1 MDIIWRIFMKKVY
14 IGVIAALS
22 ISILLFGCSS
32 KEKEMKEDVN
42 LGFDQAKKVEV
53 SSVTHP
59 DVVLNTIDKQQD
71 INTFINKLK
80 VDKWDAAEIPADAK
94 KENVYKMYQEG
105 TVKLGETSN
114 KGKKELKQVATITTY
129 KGIPYIEVEIKNLN
143 LKLKVPNDV
152 SEYLSSQS
160 QQKH

>member
-1 MDIIWRIFMKKVY
+1 MKKVY
-14 IGVIAALS
+14 IGVIVALS

-53 SSVTHP
+53 SSVNHP
-59 DVVLNTIDKQQD
+59 EVVLNTIDKKQD
-71 INTFINKLK
+71 INIFINKLK
-80 VDKWDAAEIPADAK
+80 VDKWNVADLPADAK
-94 KENVYKMYQEG
+94 KENVYKLYQEG
-105 TVKLGETSN
+105 TVKLGEASN

-129 KGIPYIEVEIKNLN
+129 KGIPYIDVEIKNLN
-143 LKLKVPNDV
+143 LKLKIPNDV

>member
-1 MDIIWRIFMKKVY
+1 MKKVY

-32 KEKEMKEDVN
+32 KEKDMKEDVN

-53 SSVTHP
+53 SSVNHP
-59 DVVLNTIDKQQD
+59 DIVLNTIDKQQD

-80 VDKWDAAEIPADAK
+80 VDKWNSAEIPADVK

-105 TVKLGETSN
+105 TVKLGESSN
-114 KGKKELKQVATITTY
+114 KGKKDLKQVTTY
-129 KGIPYIEVEIKNLN
+129 KGIPYIDVEIKNLN

-152 SEYLSSQS
+152 SEYLSSQG
-160 QQKH
+160 QQKQ

>member
-1 MDIIWRIFMKKVY
+1 MKKVY
-14 IGVIAALS
+14 IGVIVALS

-32 KEKEMKEDVN
+32 KEKEMKEDVD
-42 LGFDQAKKVEV
+42 LGFEQAKKVEV
-53 SSVTHP
+53 SSVNHP
-59 DVVLNTIDKQQD
+59 EIVLDTIDRKQD

-80 VDKWDAAEIPADAK
+80 VDKWNVADLPADAK
-94 KENVYKMYQEG
+94 KENVYKVYQEG
-105 TVKLGETSN
+105 TVKLGEASN

-129 KGIPYIEVEIKNLN
+129 KGIPYIDVEIKNLN

>member
-1 MDIIWRIFMKKVY
+1 MKKVY
-14 IGVIAALS
+14 IGIIAALS
-22 ISILLFGCSS
+22 VSILLFGCSS

-42 LGFDQAKKVEV
+42 LGFDQAKKIEV
-53 SSVTHP
+53 SSTNHP

-80 VDKWDAAEIPADAK
+80 VDKWNVAEIPDDAK
-94 KENVYKMYQEG
+94 KENVYKMYQEE
-105 TVKLGETSN
+105 TVKLGESSN
-114 KGKKELKQVATITTY
+114 KGKKDLKQVATVTTY
-129 KGIPYIEVEIKNLN
+129 KGIPYIDVEIKNLN

-152 SEYLSSQS
+152 SEYLSIQS

>member
-1 MDIIWRIFMKKVY
+1 MKKVY
-14 IGVIAALS
+14 IGIIAALS
-22 ISILLFGCSS
+22 VSILLFGCSS
-32 KEKEMKEDVN
+32 KEKEMKDDVN
-42 LGFDQAKKVEV
+42 LGFDQAKKIEV
-53 SSVTHP
+53 SSTNHP

-80 VDKWDAAEIPADAK
+80 MDKWNVAEIPADAK

-105 TVKLGETSN
+105 TVKLGESSN
-114 KGKKELKQVATITTY
+114 KGKKDLKQVATVTTY
-129 KGIPYIEVEIKNLN
+129 KGIPYIDVEIKNLN

-152 SEYLSSQS
+152 SEYLSIQS

>member
-1 MDIIWRIFMKKVY
+1 MKKVY
-14 IGVIAALS
+14 IGVIVALS

-32 KEKEMKEDVN
+32 KEKEMKEDVD

-53 SSVTHP
+53 SSVNHP
-59 DVVLNTIDKQQD
+59 EIVLNTIDKQQD
-71 INTFINKLK
+71 INTFIDKLK
-80 VDKWDAAEIPADAK
+80 VDKWNVADLPADAK

-105 TVKLGETSN
+105 TVKLGEASN

-129 KGIPYIEVEIKNLN
+129 KGIPYIDVEIKNLN

-152 SEYLSSQS
+152 SDYLSSQS
-160 QQKH
+160 HQKH

>member
-1 MDIIWRIFMKKVY
+1 MKKVY

-32 KEKEMKEDVN
+32 KEKDMKEDVN

-53 SSVTHP
+53 SSVNHP

-80 VDKWDAAEIPADAK
+80 VDKWNVADLPADAK
-94 KENVYKMYQEG
+94 KENVYKMYQVG

-114 KGKKELKQVATITTY
+114 KGKKELKQVAKITTY
-129 KGIPYIEVEIKNLN
+129 KGIPYIDVEIKDLN

>member
-1 MDIIWRIFMKKVY
+1 MKKD
-14 IGVIAALS
+14 L
-22 ISILLFGCSS
+22 
-32 KEKEMKEDVN
+32 D
-42 LGFDQAKKVEV
+42 LGFDQAKKVGI
-53 SSVTHP
+53 SSVNHP
-59 DVVLNTIDKQQD
+59 EIVLDTIDKKQD

-80 VDKWDAAEIPADAK
+80 VDKWNVADLPADAK

-105 TVKLGETSN
+105 TVKLGEASN

-129 KGIPYIEVEIKNLN
+129 KGIPYIDVEIKNLN
-143 LKLKVPNDV
+143 LNLKVPNDV

>member
-1 MDIIWRIFMKKVY
+1 MKKVY
-14 IGVIAALS
+14 IGIIAALS
-22 ISILLFGCSS
+22 VSILLFGCSS
-32 KEKEMKEDVN
+32 KEKEMKKDVN
-42 LGFDQAKKVEV
+42 LGFDQAKKIEV
-53 SSVTHP
+53 SSTNHP

-80 VDKWDAAEIPADAK
+80 VDKWNVGEIPADAK

-105 TVKLGETSN
+105 TIKLGDSSN
-114 KGKKELKQVATITTY
+114 KGKKDLKQVATVTTY
-129 KGIPYIEVEIKNLN
+129 KGIPYIDVEIKNLN

>member
-1 MDIIWRIFMKKVY
+1 MKKVY

-32 KEKEMKEDVN
+32 KEKDMKEDVN

-53 SSVTHP
+53 SSVNHP

-80 VDKWDAAEIPADAK
+80 VDKWNVADLPADAK

-105 TVKLGETSN
+105 TAKLGETSN

-129 KGIPYIEVEIKNLN
+129 KGIPYIDVEIKNLN
-143 LKLKVPNDV
+143 LKLRVPNDV

>member
-1 MDIIWRIFMKKVY
+1 MKKVY

-32 KEKEMKEDVN
+32 KEKDMKEDVN

-53 SSVTHP
+53 SSVNHP
-59 DVVLNTIDKQQD
+59 DIVLNTIDKQQD

-80 VDKWDAAEIPADAK
+80 VDKWNFAEIPADVK

-105 TVKLGETSN
+105 TVKLGESSN
-114 KGKKELKQVATITTY
+114 KGKKDLKQVATVTTY
-129 KGIPYIEVEIKNLN
+129 KGIPYIDVEIKDLNLN
-143 LKLKVPNDV
+143 LKVPNDV
-152 SEYLSSQS
+152 SEYLSSRGHQE
-160 QQKH
+160 Q

>member
-1 MDIIWRIFMKKVY
+1 MKKVY

-22 ISILLFGCSS
+22 ISILLFGCNS

-53 SSVTHP
+53 SSVNHS

-80 VDKWDAAEIPADAK
+80 VDKWNVADLPADAK

-105 TVKLGETSN
+105 TVKLGEASN
-114 KGKKELKQVATITTY
+114 KGKKELKQVAIITTY
-129 KGIPYIEVEIKNLN
+129 KGIPYIDVEIKNLN

-152 SEYLSSQS
+152 SEYLSSQG
-160 QQKH
+160 QHKQ

>member
-1 MDIIWRIFMKKVY
+1 MKKVY
-14 IGVIAALS
+14 IGVIVALS

-32 KEKEMKEDVN
+32 KEKEMKEDVD

-53 SSVTHP
+53 SSVNHP
-59 DVVLNTIDKQQD
+59 EIVLDTIDKKQD

-80 VDKWDAAEIPADAK
+80 VDKWNVADLHADAK

-105 TVKLGETSN
+105 TVKLGEASN

-129 KGIPYIEVEIKNLN
+129 KGIPYIDVEIKNLN
-143 LKLKVPNDV
+143 LKIKVPNDV

-160 QQKH
+160 QQKQ

>member
-1 MDIIWRIFMKKVY
+1 MKKVY

-53 SSVTHP
+53 SSVNHP
-59 DVVLNTIDKQQD
+59 DVVVNTIDKQQD

-80 VDKWDAAEIPADAK
+80 VDKWNASEIPADAK

-105 TVKLGETSN
+105 TVKLGESSN
-114 KGKKELKQVATITTY
+114 KGKKDLKQVAAVTTY
-129 KGIPYIEVEIKNLN
+129 KGIPYIDVEIKNLN
-143 LKLKVPNDV
+143 LQLKVPNDV
-152 SEYLSSQS
+152 SEYLSSQN

>member
-1 MDIIWRIFMKKVY
+1 MKKVY

-32 KEKEMKEDVN
+32 KEKDMKEDVN

-53 SSVTHP
+53 SSVNHP
-59 DVVLNTIDKQQD
+59 DIVLNTIDKQQD

-80 VDKWDAAEIPADAK
+80 VDKWNSAEIPADVK

-105 TVKLGETSN
+105 TVKLGESSN
-114 KGKKELKQVATITTY
+114 KGKKDLKQVATVTTY
-129 KGIPYIEVEIKNLN
+129 KGIPYIDVEIKNLN
-143 LKLKVPNDV
+143 LQLKVPNDV

>member
-1 MDIIWRIFMKKVY
+1 MKKVY

-32 KEKEMKEDVN
+32 KEKDMKEDVN

-53 SSVTHP
+53 SSVNHP

-71 INTFINKLK
+71 INTFINKIK
-80 VDKWDAAEIPADAK
+80 VDKWNVAEIPADAK

-105 TVKLGETSN
+105 TAKLGETSN
-114 KGKKELKQVATITTY
+114 KGKKELKQVATIITY
-129 KGIPYIEVEIKNLN
+129 KGIPYIDVEIKNLN

>member
-1 MDIIWRIFMKKVY
+1 MKKVY

-32 KEKEMKEDVN
+32 KEKDMKEEVN

-53 SSVTHP
+53 SSVNHP
-59 DVVLNTIDKQQD
+59 DVVVNTIDKQQD

-94 KENVYKMYQEG
+94 KENVYKMYQEE
-105 TVKLGETSN
+105 TVKLGESSN
-114 KGKKELKQVATITTY
+114 KNENELQQVAIITTY

-152 SEYLSSQS
+152 SEYLSSQG
-160 QQKH
+160 QQKQ

>member
-1 MDIIWRIFMKKVY
+1 MKKVY

-32 KEKEMKEDVN
+32 KEKEMKENVN

-53 SSVTHP
+53 SSVNHS

-80 VDKWDAAEIPADAK
+80 VDKWDVADLPADAK

-105 TVKLGETSN
+105 TVKLGESSN
-114 KGKKELKQVATITTY
+114 KNEKELQQVAIVTTY
-129 KGIPYIEVEIKNLN
+129 KGIPYVSVEIKKLN
-143 LKLKVPNDV
+143 LSLKVPNDV

-160 QQKH
+160 LEKQ

>member
-1 MDIIWRIFMKKVY
+1 MKKVY

-80 VDKWDAAEIPADAK
+80 VDKWNAAEIPADAK

-105 TVKLGETSN
+105 TVKLGESSN
-114 KGKKELKQVATITTY
+114 KGKKDLKQVAAVTTY
-129 KGIPYIEVEIKNLN
+129 KGIPYIDVEIKNLN
-143 LKLKVPNDV
+143 LQLKVPNDV
-152 SEYLSSQS
+152 SEYLSSQN

>member
-1 MDIIWRIFMKKVY
+1 MKKVY
-14 IGVIAALS
+14 IEVIAALS

-32 KEKEMKEDVN
+32 NEKDMKEELN
-42 LGFDQAKKVEV
+42 LGFDQSKKVEV
-53 SSVTHP
+53 SSVNHP
-59 DVVLNTIDKQQD
+59 DVVVNTIDKQQD

-105 TVKLGETSN
+105 TVKLGESSN
-114 KGKKELKQVATITTY
+114 KNEKELQQVAIVTTY
-129 KGIPYIEVEIKNLN
+129 KGIPYVSVEIKKLN
-143 LKLKVPNDV
+143 LSLKVPNDV

-160 QQKH
+160 LEKQ

>member
-1 MDIIWRIFMKKVY
+1 MDSMWRIFMKKVY
-14 IGVIAALS
+14 IGVIVALS

-32 KEKEMKEDVN
+32 KEKEMKEDVD

-53 SSVTHP
+53 SSVNHP
-59 DVVLNTIDKQQD
+59 EIVLDTIDKKQD

-80 VDKWDAAEIPADAK
+80 VDKWNVADLHADAK

-105 TVKLGETSN
+105 TVKLGEASN

-129 KGIPYIEVEIKNLN
+129 KGIPYIDVEIKNLN
-143 LKLKVPNDV
+143 LKIKVPNDV

-160 QQKH
+160 QQKQ

>member
-1 MDIIWRIFMKKVY
+1 MKKVY
-14 IGVIAALS
+14 IGVIVALS

-32 KEKEMKEDVN
+32 KEKEMKKDLD
-42 LGFDQAKKVEV
+42 LGFDQAKKVGI
-53 SSVTHP
+53 SSVNHP
-59 DVVLNTIDKQQD
+59 EIVLDTIDKKQD

-80 VDKWDAAEIPADAK
+80 VDKWNVADLPADAK

-105 TVKLGETSN
+105 TVKLGEASN

-129 KGIPYIEVEIKNLN
+129 KGIPYIDVEIKNLN
-143 LKLKVPNDV
+143 LNLKVPNDV

>member
-1 MDIIWRIFMKKVY
+1 MDITWRIFMKKVY
-14 IGVIAALS
+14 IGFIAALS
-22 ISILLFGCSS
+22 IILLFGCSS

-80 VDKWDAAEIPADAK
+80 VDKWNVAEIPSDAK

-105 TVKLGETSN
+105 TVKLGESSN

-129 KGIPYIEVEIKNLN
+129 KGIPYIDVEIKNLN

>member
-1 MDIIWRIFMKKVY
+1 MKKVY
-14 IGVIAALS
+14 IGVIVALS

-32 KEKEMKEDVN
+32 KEKEMKEDVD

-53 SSVTHP
+53 SSVNHP
-59 DVVLNTIDKQQD
+59 EIVLNTIDKKQD

-80 VDKWDAAEIPADAK
+80 VDKWNVADLPANAK

-105 TVKLGETSN
+105 TVKLGEASN

-129 KGIPYIEVEIKNLN
+129 KGIPYIDVEIKNLN
-143 LKLKVPNDV
+143 LKFKVPNDI
-152 SEYLSSQS
+152 SEHLSSQS

>member
-1 MDIIWRIFMKKVY
+1 MKKVY

-32 KEKEMKEDVN
+32 KEKDMKEEVN

-53 SSVTHP
+53 SSVNHP
-59 DVVLNTIDKQQD
+59 DVVVNTIDKQQD

-105 TVKLGETSN
+105 TVKLGESSN
-114 KGKKELKQVATITTY
+114 KNEKELQQVAIITTY
-129 KGIPYIEVEIKNLN
+129 KGIPYIDVEIKNLN

-152 SEYLSSQS
+152 SEYLSSQG
-160 QQKH
+160 QQKQ

>member
-1 MDIIWRIFMKKVY
+1 MDITWGIFMKKVY

-53 SSVTHP
+53 SSVNHP
-59 DVVLNTIDKQQD
+59 DVVVNTIDKQQD

-80 VDKWDAAEIPADAK
+80 VDKWNASEIPADAK

-105 TVKLGETSN
+105 TVKLGESSN
-114 KGKKELKQVATITTY
+114 KGKKDLKQVATVTTY
-129 KGIPYIEVEIKNLN
+129 KGIPYIDVEIKNLN
-143 LKLKVPNDV
+143 LQLKVPNDV
-152 SEYLSSQS
+152 SEYLSSQN

>member
-1 MDIIWRIFMKKVY
+1 MKKVY
-14 IGVIAALS
+14 IGIIAALS
-22 ISILLFGCSS
+22 VSILLFGCSS
-32 KEKEMKEDVN
+32 KEKEMKKDVN
-42 LGFDQAKKVEV
+42 LGFDQAKKIEV
-53 SSVTHP
+53 SSTNHP

-80 VDKWDAAEIPADAK
+80 VDKWNVGEIPADAK

-105 TVKLGETSN
+105 TIKLGDSSN
-114 KGKKELKQVATITTY
+114 KDKKDLKQVATVTTY
-129 KGIPYIEVEIKNLN
+129 KGIPYIDVEIKNLN

>member
-1 MDIIWRIFMKKVY
+1 MKKVY

-53 SSVTHP
+53 SSVNHP
-59 DVVLNTIDKQQD
+59 DVVVNTIDKQQD

-80 VDKWDAAEIPADAK
+80 VDKWNASEIPADAK

-105 TVKLGETSN
+105 TVKLGESSN
-114 KGKKELKQVATITTY
+114 KGKKDLKQVATVTTY
-129 KGIPYIEVEIKNLN
+129 KGIPYIDVEIKNLN
-143 LKLKVPNDV
+143 LQLKVPNDV
-152 SEYLSSQS
+152 SEYLSSQN

>member
-1 MDIIWRIFMKKVY
+1 MKKVY

-32 KEKEMKEDVN
+32 KEKDMKEDVN

-53 SSVTHP
+53 SSVNHP
-59 DVVLNTIDKQQD
+59 DVVLNTIHKQQD
-71 INTFINKLK
+71 INTFINKIK
-80 VDKWDAAEIPADAK
+80 VDKWNVADLPADAK

-105 TVKLGETSN
+105 TAKLGETSN

-129 KGIPYIEVEIKNLN
+129 KGIPYIDVEIKNLN

>member
-1 MDIIWRIFMKKVY
+1 MKKVY
-14 IGVIAALS
+14 IGIIAALS
-22 ISILLFGCSS
+22 VSILLFGCSS
-32 KEKEMKEDVN
+32 KEKEMKDDVN
-42 LGFDQAKKVEV
+42 LGFDQAKKIEV
-53 SSVTHP
+53 SSINHP

-80 VDKWDAAEIPADAK
+80 MDKWNVAEIPADAK

-105 TVKLGETSN
+105 TVKLGESSN
-114 KGKKELKQVATITTY
+114 KGKKDLKQVATVTTY
-129 KGIPYIEVEIKNLN
+129 KGIPYIDVEIKNLN

-152 SEYLSSQS
+152 SEYLSIQS

>member
-1 MDIIWRIFMKKVY
+1 MKKVY

-32 KEKEMKEDVN
+32 KEKDMKEDVN

-53 SSVTHP
+53 SSVNHP
-59 DVVLNTIDKQQD
+59 DVVVNTIDKQHD
-71 INTFINKLK
+71 INTFNNKLK
-80 VDKWDAAEIPADAK
+80 VDKWNVADPPADAK
-94 KENVYKMYQEG
+94 EENVYKMYQEG

-129 KGIPYIEVEIKNLN
+129 KGIPYIDVEIKNLN

-152 SEYLSSQS
+152 SEYLSSQG
-160 QQKH
+160 QQKQ

>member
-1 MDIIWRIFMKKVY
+1 MKKVY
-14 IGVIAALS
+14 IGVIVALS

-32 KEKEMKEDVN
+32 KEKEMKEDVD

-53 SSVTHP
+53 SSVNHP
-59 DVVLNTIDKQQD
+59 EIVLDTIDKKQD
-71 INTFINKLK
+71 IHTFINKLK
-80 VDKWDAAEIPADAK
+80 VDKWNVADFPADAK

-105 TVKLGETSN
+105 TVKLGEASN
-114 KGKKELKQVATITTY
+114 KGKKELKQVAIITTY
-129 KGIPYIEVEIKNLN
+129 KGIPYIDVEIKNLN

>member
-1 MDIIWRIFMKKVY
+1 MDSTWRIFMKKVY
-14 IGVIAALS
+14 IGVIVALS

-32 KEKEMKEDVN
+32 TEKEMKEDVD

-53 SSVTHP
+53 SSVNHP
-59 DVVLNTIDKQQD
+59 EIVLDTIDKKQD
-71 INTFINKLK
+71 INAFINKLK
-80 VDKWDAAEIPADAK
+80 VDKWNVADLPADAK
-94 KENVYKMYQEG
+94 KDNVYKMYQEE
-105 TVKLGETSN
+105 TVKLEEVSN

-129 KGIPYIEVEIKNLN
+129 KGIPYIDVEIKNLN